1 MRIVVGEGS
10 CGIAAGAH
18 KVYEAL
24 EKLAEI
30 NEKLESDE
38 ISLEDSVKL
47 FKEGLELSKLCQKK
61 LDEAKLEI
69 EKIEID

>member
-1 MRIVVGEGS
+1 MRKDIKFE
-10 CGIAAGAH
+10 
-18 KVYEAL
+18 EAL

>member
-1 MRIVVGEGS
+1 MKKEIKFE
-10 CGIAAGAH
+10 
-18 KVYEAL
+18 EAL
-24 EKLAEI
+24 DKLAEI

-47 FKEGLELSKLCQKK
+47 FIEGLELSRFCQKK

-69 EKIEID
+69 EKIEI

>member
-1 MRIVVGEGS
+1 MKKEIKFE
-10 CGIAAGAH
+10 
-18 KVYEAL
+18 EAL
-24 EKLAEI
+24 ERLTEI
-30 NEKLESDE
+30 NEKLESEE
-38 ISLEDSVKL
+38 ISLDDSIKL

>member
-1 MRIVVGEGS
+1 MKKELNFE
-10 CGIAAGAH
+10 
-18 KVYEAL
+18 EAL

-38 ISLEDSVKL
+38 ISLDESIRL

-61 LDEAKLEI
+61 LDDAKLEI
-69 EKIEID
+69 EKFEIE

>member
-1 MRIVVGEGS
+1 MKKDIKFE
-10 CGIAAGAH
+10 
-18 KVYEAL
+18 EAL

-30 NEKLESDE
+30 NKKLESDE

-69 EKIEID
+69 EKTEID

>member
-1 MRIVVGEGS
+1 MKKDIKFE
-10 CGIAAGAH
+10 
-18 KVYEAL
+18 EAL

-47 FKEGLELSKLCQKK
+47 FKAGLELSKLCQKK

>member
-1 MRIVVGEGS
+1 MKKEIKFE
-10 CGIAAGAH
+10 
-18 KVYEAL
+18 EAL
-24 EKLAEI
+24 ERLAEI
-30 NEKLESDE
+30 NEKLESEE
-38 ISLEDSVKL
+38 ISLDDSIKL

>member
-1 MRIVVGEGS
+1 MKKDIKFE
-10 CGIAAGAH
+10 
-18 KVYEAL
+18 EAL

-30 NEKLESDE
+30 NENLESDE

>member
-1 MRIVVGEGS
+1 MKKDIKFE
-10 CGIAAGAH
+10 
-18 KVYEAL
+18 EAL
-24 EKLAEI
+24 NKLAEI
-30 NEKLESDE
+30 NAKLESDE

-69 EKIEID
+69 ETVESN

>member
-1 MRIVVGEGS
+1 MKKDIKFE
-10 CGIAAGAH
+10 
-18 KVYEAL
+18 EAL

-30 NEKLESDE
+30 NEKLESEE
-38 ISLEDSVKL
+38 ISLDESIKL

-69 EKIEID
+69 EKAEF

>member
-1 MRIVVGEGS
+1 MKKDIKFE
-10 CGIAAGAH
+10 
-18 KVYEAL
+18 EAL
-24 EKLAEI
+24 ERLAEI

-38 ISLEDSVKL
+38 ISLEDSIKL

-69 EKIEID
+69 EKIEIE

>member
-1 MRIVVGEGS
+1 MKKDIKFE
-10 CGIAAGAH
+10 
-18 KVYEAL
+18 EAL

-30 NEKLESDE
+30 NQKLESDE
-38 ISLEDSVKL
+38 ISLEESVNL

-69 EKIEID
+69 EKFEID

>member
-1 MRIVVGEGS
+1 MKKDIKFE
-10 CGIAAGAH
+10 
-18 KVYEAL
+18 EAL
-24 EKLAEI
+24 ERLAVI

-47 FKEGLELSKLCQKK
+47 FKEGIELSKLCQKK

-69 EKIEID
+69 ENIELD

>member
-1 MRIVVGEGS
+1 LKKDIKFE
-10 CGIAAGAH
+10 
-18 KVYEAL
+18 EAL

-30 NEKLESDE
+30 NKKLESDE

>member
-1 MRIVVGEGS
+1 MKKEIKFE
-10 CGIAAGAH
+10 
-18 KVYEAL
+18 KAL
-24 EKLAEI
+24 ERLAEI

-38 ISLEDSVKL
+38 ISLDESIEL

-69 EKIEID
+69 EKIDIE